1 MTLHAQEYW
10 KQRFAKD
17 QAQLELT
24 RQEGLAQA
32 TKAAAAMRERWPQIC
47 AIHLFGSVLDQRFRS
62 HSDLDLLVEGLPP
75 AALLEAI
82 ALAEDAGPLPVD
94 LKRREDLSDD
104 LVERLLRRSQTLY
117 RHDPT
122 MP

>member
-10 KQRFAKD
+10 RKRFAAD
-17 QAQLELT
+17 LEQLEQT

-32 TKAAAAMRERWPQIC
+32 TKAAAAMRERWPQIR
-47 AIHLFGSVLDQRFRS
+47 AVHLFGSVLDDRFRS
-62 HSDLDLLVEGLPP
+62 HSDLDLLVDGLPP
-75 AALLEAI
+75 AALLDAI
-82 ALAEDAGPLPVD
+82 ALAEGAGPLPVD
-94 LKRREDLSDD
+94 LKRQDDLSDD

>member
-10 KQRFAKD
+10 RKRFAAD
-17 QAQLELT
+17 RAQLEQT

-32 TKAAAAMRERWPQIC
+32 SKAAEAMCERWPQIR
-47 AIHLFGSVLDQRFRS
+47 AVHLFGSVLDDRFRS

-75 AALLEAI
+75 PALLDAI
-82 ALAEDAGPLPVD
+82 RLAEEAGPLPVD

-104 LVERLLRRSQTLY
+104 LVQRLLSKSQTL
-117 RHDPT
+117 
-122 MP
+122 